1 MSQIG
6 VADIGAV
13 EISNFDGSA
22 VKDFKLLASEFSYY
36 EDLFVPAVSAT
47 VVLTDASGFINKFPF
62 VGDEDLRLEFKTRGF
77 DYIEGIDVNLRSF
90 KVGTKVRIADR
101 AVSYP
106 VYFTTETAIKD
117 PKTIVTGF
125 YEGKIDDII
134 RSIASLNGFG
144 FSTNQGEIFAI
155 EGTDGLYKYVGTGD
169 TVFETIHKLRR
180 EALSLAYKSSAFVF
194 FQDRF
199 GYKFIS
205 LNSLFAQTPRE
216 GNDYYFTKA
225 NTKLPDSVTP
235 FQIISSFE
243 QIKSNDIID
252 GMRNGLYGND
262 LLAIDPLRKATT
274 KKDFD
279 YFGDGFKRTSPHVTD
294 FRIQPSESLARNSQ
308 NAHRNYIISDLQ
320 DTSPRTY
327 IQNNSS
333 EDTRFLRS
341 KHKYLELQKSIYEQI
356 QSFAVRITIPGNSS
370 LRVGDVINIF
380 MPEPS
385 GVDED
390 LSQFDKYLH
399 GKYLISSARHD
410 VNTTGAYTTTLEC
423 IRDTFE
429 NNITSVLGTGNT
441 FGD

>member
-1 MSQIG
+1 MTLQLG
-6 VADIGAV
+6 VADVGAI
-13 EISNFDGSA
+13 EIRNFNGSA
-22 VKDFKLLASEFSYY
+22 IEDFKLIASEFSYY

-47 VVLTDASGFINKFPF
+47 VVLTDATGYLNKFPF

-90 KVGTKVRIADR
+90 KVGTKARIADR
-101 AVSYP
+101 AVAYP
-106 VYFTTETAIKD
+106 VYFTTETAIND
-117 PKTIVTGF
+117 PKTEVTGF

-134 RSIASLNGFG
+134 RSISSLNQF
-144 FSTNQGEIFAI
+144 ELPFAI
-155 EGTDGLYKYVGTGD
+155 EGTDGLYKYVATGD
-169 TVFETIHKLRR
+169 TVFETIHKLKK
-180 EALSLAYKSSAFVF
+180 EALSIAYKSSAFVF

-205 LNSLFAQTPRE
+205 LNSLFDQSVRE

-225 NTKLPDSVTP
+225 NTNLPSGVAP
-235 FQIISSFE
+235 NQIISSFE

-252 GMRNGLYGND
+252 GMRNGLYGNE
-262 LLAIDPLRKATT
+262 LLAVDPLRKATV
-274 KKDFD
+274 KKEFD
-279 YFGDGFKRTSPHVTD
+279 YFGNGFKRTAPHVTD
-294 FRIQPSESLARNSQ
+294 FRIQPNESLARNSQ
-308 NAHRNYIISDLQ
+308 KAHSNYIISDLQ

-327 IQNNSS
+327 IQNNSF
-333 EDTRFLRS
+333 EDTLFLRS

-385 GVDED
+385 GITDD
-390 LSQFDKYLH
+390 LSKFDKYLH

-410 VNTTGAYTTTLEC
+410 VNATGAYSTTLEC

-429 NNITSVLGTGNT
+429 NEILSNMDISNLT
-441 FGD
+441 

>member
-6 VADIGAV
+6 VADVGAV
-13 EISNFDGSA
+13 EISNFNGSA
-22 VKDFKLLASEFSYY
+22 RQDFKLLAGEFSYY

-47 VVLTDASGFINKFPF
+47 VVLTDASGFLNGFPF

-77 DYIEGIDVNLRSF
+77 DYIQGIDVNLRSF
-90 KVGTKVRIADR
+90 KVGTKARIAER

-106 VYFTTETAIKD
+106 VYFTTKTAIND
-117 PKTIVTGF
+117 PKTEVVGF
-125 YEGKIDDII
+125 YEGKIDDIV
-134 RSIASLNGFG
+134 RSISTLNQF
-144 FSTNQGEIFAI
+144 ELPFAI

-180 EALSLAYKSSAFVF
+180 EALSLTEYKSSAFVF

-216 GNDYYFTKA
+216 GNDYYFAKA

-235 FQIISSFE
+235 FQIISSLE

-252 GMRNGLYGND
+252 GMRNGLYGNE
-262 LLAIDPLRKATT
+262 LLAVDPLRKATV
-274 KKDFD
+274 KKEFD
-279 YFGDGFKRTSPHVTD
+279 YFGDGFKRTAPHVTD
-294 FRIQPSESLARNSQ
+294 FRIQPNESLARNSQ
-308 NAHRNYIISDLQ
+308 KAHSNYIISDLQ

-356 QSFAVRITIPGNSS
+356 QSFAIRITIPGNSS

-380 MPEPS
+380 MPEAS
-385 GVDED
+385 GVTED

-429 NNITSVLGTGNT
+429 NEILSNMDISNLT
-441 FGD
+441 